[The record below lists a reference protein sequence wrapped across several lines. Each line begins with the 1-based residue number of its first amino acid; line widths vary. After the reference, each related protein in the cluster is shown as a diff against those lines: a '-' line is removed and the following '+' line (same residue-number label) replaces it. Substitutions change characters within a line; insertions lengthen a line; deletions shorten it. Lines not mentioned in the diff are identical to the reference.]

1 MAPVRMRQLTI
12 TVAALLALVL
22 CVARFRSTIGDG
34 PFGVDGGYYYQVAR
48 NFAEGRGFVTSVDLY
63 QQGLRVLP
71 ARTNIYPLWP
81 LALATAA
88 RISSLQVATEWLPR
102 LLYLASVALLFIL
115 MKRLQRAEPAWN
127 QDFYSPLLVTALF
140 ATNSLFFRA
149 TTAPYTEGL
158 GFTLT
163 FLALIALS
171 YLDRA
176 DASLAVASGVLAGAA
191 FLTRSQMLFLIAGM
205 GAALAISP
213 ASPRQRLVR
222 AMSFAAGAG
231 IAVGAWLAWVA
242 TFARP
247 FSLSLLWANYH
258 DVAAIPTYQQA
269 IELPNRLAYAL
280 DRAAGLLVMFDPW
293 SEYSFVALFGAAA
306 FLLPIAI
313 VIGVDS
319 LRTKRTLPS
328 TVTLALILAG
338 AGMCGILLLSHQRY
352 YLPWLFGWR
361 HGLALILLLAIA
373 VPYLM
378 NRGSR
383 LMQIVTVLLC
393 LVTIIQGT
401 VGIVAIARAPRP
413 RGLRG
418 ASAEMIGWINQKA
431 PNATIISTEAQSLA
445 PYTHANF
452 RWIACDTPREVT
464 FRMLTLLDTDLVV
477 VSENEKDCA
486 FHRGLGR
493 QLSMVAAFGRGSA
506 RKYLF
511 QNRIPRV
518 VH

>member
-1 MAPVRMRQLTI
+1 MRQLTI
-12 TVAALLALVL
+12 AIAAILALLL
-22 CVARFRSTIGDG
+22 CVARFRTTIGDG

-48 NFAEGRGFVTSVDLY
+48 NLSEGRGFVTSVDLY

-81 LALATAA
+81 LALAAGSRVTT
-88 RISSLQVATEWLPR
+88 LQAATEWLPR
-102 LLYLASVALLFIL
+102 LLYLAAAALLFFL

-127 QDFYSPLLVTALF
+127 EDFYSPLLVTALF

-158 GFTLT
+158 GFALT

-171 YLDRA
+171 YLERA
-176 DASLAVASGVLAGAA
+176 EIPVAVVSGVLAAAA

-205 GAALAISP
+205 GAALVICP
-213 ASPRQRLVR
+213 GSPRKRLVR
-222 AMSFAAGAG
+222 ALCFAAVA
-231 IAVGAWLAWVA
+231 ATTVGAWLVWVA
-242 TFARP
+242 TFAKP
-247 FSLSLLWANYH
+247 FSLTLLWANYH

-269 IELPNRLAYAL
+269 VELPSTLAFLL
-280 DRAAGLLVMFDPW
+280 DRASGLLVMFDPW

-313 VIGVDS
+313 LMGVAS
-319 LRTKRTLPS
+319 LRTKLALPS
-328 TVTLALILAG
+328 PVTLALILAG

-361 HGLALILLLAIA
+361 HGLALILLLAVA

-378 NRGSR
+378 SRGSS
-383 LMQIVTVLLC
+383 LMKVVTAALC
-393 LVTIIQGT
+393 LVTILQGT
-401 VGIVAIARAPRP
+401 AQIVAIARGPRP
-413 RGLRG
+413 RGLQG
-418 ASAEMIGWINQKA
+418 AAAEMIAWINQKA
-431 PNATIISTEAQSLA
+431 PGSTIISTEAQSLA

-464 FRMLTLLDTDLVV
+464 FRMLTLVDTDLVM

-493 QLSMVAAFGRGSA
+493 QLSMVAAFGTGNE

-511 QNRIPRV
+511 QNRLPQV
-518 VH
+518 LH